1 VVNLQLLL
9 LGMKQYKLIAINEA
23 GASVEYTGDTIEG
36 CKKQFTDAYTDIEN
50 YVARIYD
57 HYSSAL
63 LQIKPMGDLTYSKA

>member
-1 VVNLQLLL
+1 
-9 LGMKQYKLIAINEA
+9 MKQYRIIAIKEV
-23 GASVEYTGDTIEG
+23 GASVEYAGDTIES
-36 CKKQFTDAYTDIEN
+36 CKKQFADEYTDIEN